1 MPHIISNTNYFPLSS
16 TCEFPESVEN
26 SANSSTQENC
36 TRLSE
41 GVQNLNKDDSSF
53 ATLETIA
60 KPLPPPSRST
70 FYVPTTKSNSGKSV
84 TMSATEHQMVMSTSG
99 PSSPLGEVADTVIS
113 GTMAGVHAVIGVPS
127 AVSSLPIYDGVE
139 AVTNM
144 PEERRQ
150 TSYGATSN
158 DSRDM
163 KEPQWSCSECTFLNH
178 PALKECEECEMPRVM
193 IGTDLHRVHQAKSC
207 FCHPQDG
214 QIYNPPSLPSLPVQ
228 HPITSNNFTTNTFQK
243 HSNKTN
249 TSTEND
255 AIQTELRDELKENFV
270 TTGVTNDSSNVSIKL
285 KETLDRDDSS
295 ESASCT

>member
-1 MPHIISNTNYFPLSS
+1 MPHIISNTNSFPLSS
-16 TCEFPESVEN
+16 TYEFPEGVEN
-26 SANSSTQENC
+26 SANSFTLESSP
-36 TRLSE
+36 RLPE
-41 GVQNLNKDDSSF
+41 EALNLNNDDSSF

-70 FYVPTTKSNSGKSV
+70 FYVPTTKSNSGISV

-139 AVTNM
+139 PVTNI

-150 TSYGATSN
+150 TSFGASSN
-158 DSRDM
+158 DSGDM

-193 IGTDLHRVHQAKSC
+193 IGTDIHRIHQAKSC

-214 QIYNPPSLPSLPVQ
+214 QIYNPPSLPSLPIQ
-228 HPITSNNFTTNTFQK
+228 HTVTSDNSATNNSQK
-243 HSNKTN
+243 HSNITN
-249 TSTEND
+249 ISTEND
-255 AIQTELRDELKENFV
+255 AIHTELRDEIHENFV
-270 TTGVTNDSSNVSIKL
+270 TTGVTTDSSKVSIKL

-295 ESASCT
+295 ESTPCT

>member
-1 MPHIISNTNYFPLSS
+1 MPHIISNTNSFPLSS
-16 TCEFPESVEN
+16 TYEFPEGVEN
-26 SANSSTQENC
+26 SANSFTQESSA
-36 TRLSE
+36 RLPE
-41 GVQNLNKDDSSF
+41 KALNLNNDDSSF

-70 FYVPTTKSNSGKSV
+70 FYVPTIKSNSGISV

-139 AVTNM
+139 SVTNI

-150 TSYGATSN
+150 TSFGASSN
-158 DSRDM
+158 DSGDM

-193 IGTDLHRVHQAKSC
+193 IGTDLHRIHQAKSC

-214 QIYNPPSLPSLPVQ
+214 QMYNPPSLPSLPVQ
-228 HPITSNNFTTNTFQK
+228 HPVTSNNSATNNSQK
-243 HSNKTN
+243 HSNITN
-249 TSTEND
+249 ISTEND
-255 AIQTELRDELKENFV
+255 GIHTELRDEIHENFV
-270 TTGVTNDSSNVSIKL
+270 TTGVTTDSSKVSIKL

-295 ESASCT
+295 ESTPCT